1 MYCKMQSRERH
12 RPISGFDLIFVVA
25 KNGTT
30 HKYVTAK
37 DSDISIPF
45 HEELGF
51 GYGFSET

>member
-1 MYCKMQSRERH
+1 MQSRERH